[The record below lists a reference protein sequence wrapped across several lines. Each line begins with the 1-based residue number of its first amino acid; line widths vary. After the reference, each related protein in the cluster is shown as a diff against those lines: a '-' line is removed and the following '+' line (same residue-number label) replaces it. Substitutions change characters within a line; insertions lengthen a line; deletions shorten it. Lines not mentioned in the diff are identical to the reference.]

1 VSHQSQPHLAVCGL
15 LQFRQRFLKLS
26 NNFYK
31 LMLGHGG
38 GSVSSMRPGAGEY
51 FTNQAKRKQDAVFKI
66 EQIFCHNQFR
76 VSVGA
81 AGGAQ

>member
-1 VSHQSQPHLAVCGL
+1 
-15 LQFRQRFLKLS
+15 
-26 NNFYK
+26 
-31 LMLGHGG
+31 
-38 GSVSSMRPGAGEY
+38 MRPGAGEY